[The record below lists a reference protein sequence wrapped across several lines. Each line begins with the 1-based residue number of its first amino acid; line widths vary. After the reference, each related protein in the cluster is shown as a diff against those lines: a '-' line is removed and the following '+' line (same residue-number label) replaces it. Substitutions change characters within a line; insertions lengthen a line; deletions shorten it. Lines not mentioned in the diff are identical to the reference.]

1 MRLKRS
7 PSMFRVELQLLG
19 YRKDLHMRLHYKLRA
34 GAALRGLSIALASLY
49 IGSASAE
56 PSLSVETRRVW
67 SYPHA
72 QSKVPGQK
80 AEIVAYDE
88 RADRL
93 WVAGV
98 VGVDVLARDTGK
110 WISNISVAPYGAVNS
125 VAINDGL
132 AALAV
137 EASDRSQPGVVLF
150 IDTHTGQRVGAPV
163 TVGALPDMLTFAPNG
178 RMVLV
183 ANEGTPNPRTSGQ
196 PCPLDPPGSVSL
208 IDVTTRAVTT
218 LPISPT
224 LPGYGELRKFPATGN
239 GTTRPDMCPY
249 DPEPEYIAIDPRGDK
264 AYVGLQEANGVA
276 VLDLRTRR
284 FERVIGLGLKDF
296 NLPGNGIDANDQD
309 AVVKLEQVPVK
320 GLYQPDSIAAYEYQG
335 RTYLVMANEGDA
347 RDNGSN
353 DGEDERRGS
362 AGNSSVE
369 YVPDGSLLGRLTMSN
384 VESSRGNLVSF
395 GGRSFSIRDAAGRA
409 GFDSGNPLDAAGR
422 IVFDSGNKLDAEAI
436 SRGIYDHGRSDNK
449 GVEPEG
455 VALMHI
461 DGRVLAFIGL
471 ERTTKSAIAIY
482 DVTNPFAAQFLDMI
496 ISDGD
501 ISPEGLTALRARGIN
516 YLAVA
521 NEVSDTTSL
530 FEIRLRQRFAFH

>member
-1 MRLKRS
+1 
-7 PSMFRVELQLLG
+7 
-19 YRKDLHMRLHYKLRA
+19 MRLHFKLRA

-49 IGSASAE
+49 IGGASAE

-72 QSKVPGQK
+72 QSNVPGQK

-88 RADRL
+88 RGDTL

-98 VGVDVLARDTGK
+98 TGIDVLERATGK
-110 WISNISVAPYGAVNS
+110 WIRNISVAPHGAVNS
-125 VAINDGL
+125 VAIHEGL

-150 IDTHTGQRVGAPV
+150 INTRTGQRVGDPV
-163 TVGALPDMLTFAPNG
+163 TVGALPDMVTFAPNG
-178 RMVLV
+178 RMALV

-249 DPEPEYIAIDPRGDK
+249 DPEPEYIAVDPRGDK

-309 AVVKLEQVPVK
+309 SVVKLEQVPVK

-409 GFDSGNPLDAAGR
+409 GFNSANPLEAAGR

-436 SRGIYDHGRSDNK
+436 SRGVYDHGRSDNK

-496 ISDGD
+496 VSDGD
-501 ISPEGLTALRARGIN
+501 LSPEGLTALRARGIN